1 MSFTSPGL
9 VNIKTEEDAGAFVCS
24 LLSQLLSD
32 VEAGQI
38 KVDGWS
44 SPYISMVQ
52 MVNNAREQG
61 ESFLSIVQRLDEWT
75 QLLVK
80 RQGA

>member
-9 VNIKTEEDAGAFVCS
+9 VDIKTEDDANAFVYS
-24 LLSQLLSD
+24 LMGQLLSD

-75 QLLVK
+75 LLLVK